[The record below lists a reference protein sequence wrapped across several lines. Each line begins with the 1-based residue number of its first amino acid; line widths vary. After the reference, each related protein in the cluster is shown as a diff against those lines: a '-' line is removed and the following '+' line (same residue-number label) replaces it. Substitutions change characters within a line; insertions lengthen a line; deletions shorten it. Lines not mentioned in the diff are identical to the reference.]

1 MQDDELIAL
10 YFSRSET
17 AIAETKQQYGT
28 YCYSIAYHILP
39 HPEDAEEC
47 ENDTYWKA
55 WNAIPPTRPRHLK
68 SFLGK
73 ITRNIA
79 LHVWEHQHAEKR
91 GGTTMA
97 LVLEELS
104 ECIPSEE
111 DVEQAVENFELRTHL
126 NRFLADLPK
135 ETRMIFIIV
144 SILVY
149 RLKCFCILNCYQNKP
164 QKAHVLAE
172 SFSVGAWAFCRFIVY
187 GNVMSRFVR
196 IAIHAECFPLKGIHS
211 VQWCGL
217 HTVRIVVCADHIVLA
232 AWCSCGR
239 QRLVS
244 GGCRHGLQYQ
254 IHHI

>member
-1 MQDDELIAL
+1 MIGMPG
-10 YFSRSET
+10 S
-17 AIAETKQQYGT
+17 G
-28 YCYSIAYHILP
+28 
-39 HPEDAEEC
+39 
-47 ENDTYWKA
+47 
-55 WNAIPPTRPRHLK
+55 K
-68 SFLGK
+68 STLGK
-73 ITRNIA
+73 ILASRIGYDFLDTDDLLIA
-79 LHVWEHQHAEKR
+79 HYQKPLMHIIEERGVEGFIQAEGEILQTVQVSHTVLAT
-91 GGTTMA
+91 GG
-97 LVLEELS
+97 S
-104 ECIPSEE
+104 
-111 DVEQAVENFELRTHL
+111 AV
-126 NRFLADLPK
+126 
-135 ETRMIFIIV
+135 IFIIV

-149 RLKCFCILNCYQNKP
+149 RLKCFCILNCYQNKL